1 MLLELHVKD
10 LALVEDVWLRF
21 DPGMTVLTGETG
33 AGKTVLVEA
42 LKLLLGERAD
52 STLVRSGA
60 DEALVEGRFDVDGA
74 EIIVQRRVSAD
85 GRSRCTLDGA
95 MATVGMLAEKLG
107 PLVDLHGQHDHQAL
121 LHPSNH
127 RDYLDRF
134 IGAEAQRALAEYQ
147 AAFAA
152 ASEARTALAELEES
166 LADRERQ
173 ADFLRFQLSDI
184 ESAAPR
190 VGEDDEIDAALP
202 RLRHAERL
210 MDAAATAHAA
220 LRDEEGA
227 WEALGAAVAALS
239 AASGLDPALDVLHD
253 ELVQATAA
261 VDDVGS
267 RLRAYAES
275 VEHDPRALDEAEAR
289 RAVLDTLKRKYGP
302 TLDDV
307 VRVRGQA
314 VERLAALDAGEEGLS
329 AARER
334 LAESERGLRE
344 AGDALRDVRGAASG
358 GFEDALHRAAS
369 ELALP
374 GAVFRVRREELPFES
389 WTTEGPER
397 IEFLFSASAG
407 DEPKPLAKIAS
418 GGEVSRV
425 MLALKGVL
433 GDADDVPV
441 LAFDEVDAGI
451 GGATALA
458 VGERLSSLA
467 ADRQVLVITHLAQVA
482 AFADHQVVVHKAR
495 EGERSVTRV
504 RVVDDEERVAEIARM
519 LSGNASETGLAHARE
534 LLSQVAA
541 R

>member
-1 MLLELHVKD
+1 VLLELHVKD

-21 DPGMTVLTGETG
+21 DRGMTALTGETG

-173 ADFLRFQLSDI
+173 ADFLRFQLNDI

-253 ELVQATAA
+253 ELVQVTAA

-302 TLDDV
+302 TLEDV
-307 VRVRGQA
+307 VRVRAQA
-314 VERLAALDAGEEGLS
+314 MERLAALDAGEEGLN

-334 LAESERGLRE
+334 VAESERALHD
-344 AGDALRDVRGAASG
+344 AGDVLRDVRGAALG

-374 GAVFRVRREELPFES
+374 GSVFRVRREELPFES
-389 WTTEGPER
+389 WTAEGPER

-441 LAFDEVDAGI
+441 LVFDEVDAGI

-482 AFADHQVVVHKAR
+482 AFADHQVVVHKTH
-495 EGERSVTRV
+495 EGDRSVTRV
-504 RVVDDEERVAEIARM
+504 RHVEDEERVAEIARM

>member
-60 DEALVEGRFDVDGA
+60 EEALVEGRFEADGA
-74 EIIVQRRVSAD
+74 EIVVQRRVSAD
-85 GRSRCTLDGA
+85 GRSRCTLDGT
-95 MATVGMLAEKLG
+95 MATVGMLAERLG

-127 RDYLDRF
+127 RAYLDRS
-134 IGAEAQRALAEYQ
+134 IGAEAERALAEYRT
-147 AAFAA
+147 AFAA
-152 ASEARTALAELEES
+152 ASAARTALAELEES

-173 ADFLRFQLSDI
+173 ADFLRFQLNDI

-190 VGEDDEIDAALP
+190 TGEDDEIDALLP

-239 AASGLDPALDVLHD
+239 GASGLDPALDALHD
-253 ELVQATAA
+253 DLVQAAAA

-302 TLDDV
+302 TLGDV
-307 VRVRGQA
+307 ARVRDQA

-329 AARER
+329 ASRER
-334 LAESERGLRE
+334 VAESER
-344 AGDALRDVRGAASG
+344 ALRDAGGVLQGVRDAAVG
-358 GFEDALHRAAS
+358 GFESALQRAAS

-374 GAVFRVRREELPFES
+374 GAVFRVRREELPFEA
-389 WTTEGPER
+389 WTADGPER
-397 IEFLFSASAG
+397 VEFLFSASAG

-418 GGEVSRV
+418 GGETSRV
-425 MLALKGVL
+425 MLALKSVL

-458 VGERLSSLA
+458 VGERLASLA